1 MTTLDLIDTKE
12 IARLLG
18 VTRAHVTNRLTKR
31 PDFPAPAVNMS
42 QRLRKWR
49 RDDVLKMIVSE
60 PGSHPKK
67 V

>member
-1 MTTLDLIDTKE
+1 MSTVDLIDTKE

-31 PDFPAPAVNMS
+31 PDFPAPAVNIS

-49 RDDVLKMIVSE
+49 KDDVLKMISG
-60 PGSHPKK
+60 PGRK
-67 V
+67 